1 MTRAR
6 QADRGVAWF
15 TSRLAAWA
23 SDAAGPTAV
32 IRDVVRMPGHSGI
45 TYGFE
50 LDTGDTAEQ
59 LVLRVPPS
67 GVRRSYSTDVLRLVP
82 LLRHLT
88 AAGVPVPRVR
98 WHSADERFFG
108 VPYLIV
114 ERVAGTTLPDI
125 FTLHDPAGL
134 PSAESARA
142 CFGQAVNAL
151 AAIHA
156 TPAGALRGSGWA
168 QPMSQSEDIGLWL
181 RLLEKSEDDK
191 AIREG
196 RELRRQLNRSMPGAA
211 GETIVHGDFYSNN
224 WLFHDGRL
232 TAVLDWENSTLASPM
247 WDLGWLAAMYDPA
260 CWGPSRAQSFTWT
273 PPADALLEC
282 YERASGRAL
291 IAAGWYRALMCYRLA
306 CITPLNLRLHRTGR
320 RVDPAWEVFGEALP
334 YLFQRARELLAAQA

>member
-6 QADRGVAWF
+6 QADRGAAWF
-15 TSRLAAWA
+15 TSRLTAWA
-23 SDAAGPTAV
+23 RDAAGPMAV
-32 IRDVVRMPGHSGI
+32 VRNVVRMSGHSGI

-50 LDTGDTAEQ
+50 LSTGDSAEQ

-82 LLRHLT
+82 LLRHLA

-98 WHSADERFFG
+98 WHGADERFFG

-114 ERVAGTTLPDI
+114 ERVAGMPLPDI
-125 FTLHDPAGL
+125 FTVHDPARL
-134 PSAESARA
+134 PSPERARA
-142 CFGQAVNAL
+142 CFGQAVDAL

-156 TPAGALRGSGWA
+156 TPADALRGSGWA
-168 QPMSQSEDIGLWL
+168 QPMSQSEDIDLWL
-181 RLLEKSEDDK
+181 RLLAKSEDDEV
-191 AIREG
+191 IREG
-196 RELRRQLNRSMPGAA
+196 YELRRQLHRSRPATA
-211 GETIVHGDFYSNN
+211 GETVVHGDFYSNN
-224 WLFHDGRL
+224 WLFHGGRL

-260 CWGPSRAQSFTWT
+260 CWGPARAQSLTWA
-273 PPADALLEC
+273 PPPGALLDR

-291 IAAGWYRALMCYRLA
+291 VAVGWYQALMCYRLA

-334 YLFQRARELLAAQA
+334 YLFQRAHELLGGG